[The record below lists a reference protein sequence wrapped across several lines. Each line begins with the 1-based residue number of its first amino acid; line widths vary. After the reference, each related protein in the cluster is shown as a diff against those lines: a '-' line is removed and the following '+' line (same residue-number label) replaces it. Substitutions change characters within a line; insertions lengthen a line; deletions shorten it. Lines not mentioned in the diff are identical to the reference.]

1 MTAIDGNK
9 SIVEQ
14 RPVTSEVTAPQASQ
28 ASQAPNS
35 VYEVENQ
42 NTEKKGTPVDTT
54 KLEKMLEEVANKFQK
69 YGITVEDLKKFHHV
83 NRLFQL
89 TEENIKNLSEK
100 EREESIKRLKESLIQ
115 ALNDCKDK
123 NGNINIAEAEEL
135 AHKYNIG
142 LESGWK
148 LKDFKKAQQE
158 IPTTGLVQKLIDLK
172 LLQDDAENIT
182 PEDIKKAI
190 KEACEKVLGKLET
203 KPDQKKVKEQFK
215 KFGLL
220 LANSTEDEKRYFDE
234 VIANLYTENRLS
246 GLKLLF
252 QSIKDEEDVQE
263 IADEFAA
270 KGATQ
275 RISAGITPEK
285 TTEIAIEITSRNSD
299 EGLTVGHKVNDA
311 AYHTWFNENKEAIEE
326 LNKKILEAK
335 EQGIEPQ
342 LTDAEKELQAQAKR
356 FTSIATGENIGTLL
370 NQNISTEFKE
380 EHLSTLNSDAYKRDD
395 YRDILVQTHDYIE
408 EHKEELINL
417 PQNYKTLLNNATNEN
432 YDRVNDPNRSS
443 EELKAPS
450 APKSEDTGAT
460 ADVGFVSRRPANPGR
475 VEELKAQ
482 YIQPTDRAAEF
493 KVDKNVT
500 SPMKDKNEMGTK
512 FKDAKTAQDKLA
524 LIKRY
529 YDKSPLLRAGLEQY
543 LSIVPDPLRTLN
555 ALPTNARE
563 DLARTLVRKGK
574 LNEEEINALNLS
586 YGAKQL
592 LLNDLQM
599 IKKNEEA
606 QK

>member
-1 MTAIDGNK
+1 MTTIDANK
-9 SIVEQ
+9 RIAEQ
-14 RPVTSEVTAPQASQ
+14 KAVTSDVTAPQASQ

-35 VYEVENQ
+35 VYEVKNQ
-42 NTEKKGTPVDTT
+42 NTEKKDTPIDTT

-89 TEENIKNLSEK
+89 TEENIKDFSEK
-100 EREESIKRLKESLIQ
+100 KREESIKRLKESLIQ

-123 NGNINIAEAEEL
+123 NGNINLEKAEEL

-158 IPTTGLVQKLIDLK
+158 NPTTGLVQKLIDLK
-172 LLQDDAENIT
+172 MLQDDAENIT

-203 KPDQKKVKEQFK
+203 NPDPKKVKEQFK

-220 LANSTEDEKRYFDE
+220 LANSTEDEKRYFGE

-246 GLKLLF
+246 GLKLFF
-252 QSIKDEEDVQE
+252 QSIKDKEEVQE
-263 IADEFAA
+263 IADEFSA

-275 RISAGITPEK
+275 RISAGCTLEQTTGIT
-285 TTEIAIEITSRNSD
+285 AEITSRNSAK
-299 EGLTVGHKVNDA
+299 GLTAGHKVNDA

-342 LTDAEKELQAQAKR
+342 LTEAEKALLAQR
-356 FTSIATGENIGTLL
+356 EQFTAIASGENVGTLL

-408 EHKEELINL
+408 THKEELINL
-417 PQNYKTLLNNATNEN
+417 PQNYETLLNNATNAN
-432 YDRVNDPNRSS
+432 YDRVNNPNRSG

-450 APKSEDTGAT
+450 APKSEDAGET

-475 VEELKAQ
+475 VEELRAQ

-500 SPMKDKNEMGTK
+500 SPIDKDEMGTK

-543 LSIVPDPLRTLN
+543 LSIVHDPLRTLN
-555 ALPTNARE
+555 ALPTNARA

-592 LLNDLQM
+592 LVNDLQM

>member
-14 RPVTSEVTAPQASQ
+14 RPVTSDVTAPQASQ

-54 KLEKMLEEVANKFQK
+54 KLEKMLEEVAKKFQK

-89 TEENIKNLSEK
+89 TEENIKDFSEK
-100 EREESIKRLKESLIQ
+100 KREESIKRLKESLIQ

-135 AHKYNIG
+135 AHQYNIG

-158 IPTTGLVQKLIDLK
+158 NPTTGLVQKLIDLK
-172 LLQDDAENIT
+172 MLQDDAENIT

-190 KEACEKVLGKLET
+190 RKSCEKVLGKLET
-203 KPDQKKVKEQFK
+203 NPDPKKVKEQFK

-246 GLKLLF
+246 GLKLFF
-252 QSIKDEEDVQE
+252 QSIKDKEEVQE

-275 RISAGITPEK
+275 LVSAGCTFEQ
-285 TTEIAIEITSRNSD
+285 TTEITSEITSRNSD
-299 EGLTVGHKVNDA
+299 EGLTAGHKVNDA
-311 AYHTWFNENKEAIEE
+311 AYHAWFNENKEAIEE
-326 LNKKILEAK
+326 LNKKIVKAK

-342 LTDAEKELQAQAKR
+342 LTEAEKALQAQAEQ
-356 FTSIATGENIGTLL
+356 FTAIATGENVGTLL

-395 YRDILVQTHDYIE
+395 YKDILVQTHDYIE

-432 YDRVNDPNRSS
+432 YDRVNDPSRSG

-475 VEELKAQ
+475 VEELRAQ

-500 SPMKDKNEMGTK
+500 SPIDKDEMGTK

-543 LSIVPDPLRTLN
+543 LSIVSDPLRTLN